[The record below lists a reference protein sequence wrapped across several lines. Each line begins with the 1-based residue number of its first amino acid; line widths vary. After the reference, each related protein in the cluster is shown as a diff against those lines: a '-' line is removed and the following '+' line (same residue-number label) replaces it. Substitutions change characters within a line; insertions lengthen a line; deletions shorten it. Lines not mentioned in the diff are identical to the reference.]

1 MIGLERVMLSFCLA
15 KEQDE
20 WTEILMELNKRKI
33 GYTTTIR
40 EDHGLITI
48 ENVYGTSEIGK
59 LLQKI
64 GM

>member
-1 MIGLERVMLSFCLA
+1 MIGLERIVLSFCLA

-20 WTEILMELNKRKI
+20 WTEILMELNKRKV
-33 GYTTTIR
+33 GYSTTIS
-40 EDHGLITI
+40 EDHGLIII